1 MTVADVAGRT
11 SSAVGSDADTGALF
25 DETAGAYSRLRI
37 RSEGIMIDV
46 LSQNMREALRP
57 YRHMYSSLP
66 PLPPK
71 TAPTLANPHS
81 NPWGSLTAAPSNP
94 AALSPTAELD
104 PLLTFLNTS
113 LGFLARA
120 LAPSPLRRITRALL
134 HALSAVL
141 WDAVLTRHH
150 FSTVGAT
157 QLAAD
162 LGAICRIVNGS
173 VGAGVAEAGLRKCGE
188 GVRLVSL
195 PAKGKVPAK
204 SKAAAAD
211 DDEEEW
217 EGGAW
222 DAEDDAEAG
231 GVAAAARE
239 TDVAAAARET
249 DAAAADGLGLWEVER
264 RLFADNQSARDV
276 LEELGMEALTEVEA
290 RAVLGRRVELGS

>member
-1 MTVADVAGRT
+1 MSVADVAERT

-37 RSEGIMIDV
+37 RSEGIIVDV

-71 TAPTLANPHS
+71 TAPTLTNPHHS
-81 NPWGSLTAAPSNP
+81 NPWSSLTAAPSSNP
-94 AALSPTAELD
+94 TALSPTAELD

-113 LGFLARA
+113 LSFLARA
-120 LAPSPLRRITRALL
+120 LAPVPLRRITRALL

-150 FSTVGAT
+150 FSTAGAT

-162 LGAICRIVNGS
+162 LGAICRVVDGC

-188 GVRLVSL
+188 GVRLVGL
-195 PAKGKVPAK
+195 PAKGKAPAK
-204 SKAAAAD
+204 SMAAD
-211 DDEEEW
+211 DDEEAEEEW

-231 GVAAAARE
+231 GV
-239 TDVAAAARET
+239 VAAAGET

>member
-1 MTVADVAGRT
+1 MSVADVAERT

-37 RSEGIMIDV
+37 RSEGIIIDV

-71 TAPTLANPHS
+71 TAPTLTNPHHS
-81 NPWGSLTAAPSNP
+81 NPWSSLTAAPSSNP
-94 AALSPTAELD
+94 TALSATAELD

-113 LGFLARA
+113 LSFLARA
-120 LAPSPLRRITRALL
+120 LAPVPLRRITRALL

-150 FSTVGAT
+150 FSAAGAT

-162 LGAICRIVNGS
+162 LGAICRVVDGC

-188 GVRLVSL
+188 GVRLVGL
-195 PAKGKVPAK
+195 PAKGKAPAK
-204 SKAAAAD
+204 SMAAD
-211 DDEEEW
+211 DDEEAEEEW

-231 GVAAAARE
+231 GVAAAG
-239 TDVAAAARET
+239 ET

>member
-1 MTVADVAGRT
+1 MSVADVAERT

-37 RSEGIMIDV
+37 RSEGIIIDV

-71 TAPTLANPHS
+71 TAPTLTNPHHS
-81 NPWGSLTAAPSNP
+81 NPWSSLTAAPSSNP
-94 AALSPTAELD
+94 TALSPTAELD

-113 LGFLARA
+113 LSFLARA
-120 LAPSPLRRITRALL
+120 LAPVPLRRITRALL
-134 HALSAVL
+134 HALSAIL

-150 FSTVGAT
+150 FSTAGAT

-162 LGAICRIVNGS
+162 LGAICRVVDGC

-188 GVRLVSL
+188 GVRLVGL
-195 PAKGKVPAK
+195 PAKGKAPAK
-204 SKAAAAD
+204 SMAAD
-211 DDEEEW
+211 DDEEAEEEW

-231 GVAAAARE
+231 GVAAAGE
-239 TDVAAAARET
+239 TDV
-249 DAAAADGLGLWEVER
+249 AAADGLGLWEVER

>member
-1 MTVADVAGRT
+1 MTVADVAERT

-37 RSEGIMIDV
+37 RSEGIIIDL

-57 YRHMYSSLP
+57 YRHI
-66 PLPPK
+66 
-71 TAPTLANPHS
+71 
-81 NPWGSLTAAPSNP
+81 NPWSSLTAAPSSNP
-94 AALSPTAELD
+94 TALSPTAELD
-104 PLLTFLNTS
+104 PLLTYLSAS

-120 LAPSPLRRITRALL
+120 LAPAPLRRITRALL

-150 FSTVGAT
+150 FSTAGAT

-162 LGAICRIVNGS
+162 LGAICRIVDS
-173 VGAGVAEAGLRKCGE
+173 CVGAGVAEAGLRKCGE

-195 PAKGKVPAK
+195 PAKGKAPAK
-204 SKAAAAD
+204 SKAVAAAAD
-211 DDEEEW
+211 DDDEEEEW
-217 EGGAW
+217 EGRAW

-231 GVAAAARE
+231 GV
-239 TDVAAAARET
+239 VAAVGET

>member
-1 MTVADVAGRT
+1 MTVADVAERT

-37 RSEGIMIDV
+37 RSEGIIIDL
-46 LSQNMREALRP
+46 LSQNIREALRP
-57 YRHMYSSLP
+57 YRHMYSSPP
-66 PLPPK
+66 PLLK
-71 TAPTLANPHS
+71 TAPTLTNPHHS
-81 NPWGSLTAAPSNP
+81 NPWSSLTAAPSSNP
-94 AALSPTAELD
+94 TALSPTAELD
-104 PLLTFLNTS
+104 PLLTYLNAS

-120 LAPSPLRRITRALL
+120 LAPAPLRRITRALL

-150 FSTVGAT
+150 FSTAGAT
-157 QLAAD
+157 QLATD
-162 LGAICRIVNGS
+162 LGAICRVVDGC

-195 PAKGKVPAK
+195 PAKGKAPAK
-204 SKAAAAD
+204 SKAAD
-211 DDEEEW
+211 DVEEAEEEW

-231 GVAAAARE
+231 GVAAAG
-239 TDVAAAARET
+239 ET
-249 DAAAADGLGLWEVER
+249 DAAAADGLELWEVER

>member
-1 MTVADVAGRT
+1 MSVADVAERT

-37 RSEGIMIDV
+37 RSEGIIIDV

-57 YRHMYSSLP
+57 YRHI
-66 PLPPK
+66 
-71 TAPTLANPHS
+71 
-81 NPWGSLTAAPSNP
+81 NPWSSLTAAPSSNP
-94 AALSPTAELD
+94 TALSPTAELD

-113 LGFLARA
+113 LSFLARA
-120 LAPSPLRRITRALL
+120 LAPVPLRRITRALL

-150 FSTVGAT
+150 FSTAGAT

-162 LGAICRIVNGS
+162 VGAICRVVDGC

-188 GVRLVSL
+188 GVRLVGL
-195 PAKGKVPAK
+195 PANGKAPAK
-204 SKAAAAD
+204 SGAAAAD
-211 DDEEEW
+211 DDEEEEW

-231 GVAAAARE
+231 GVAAAG
-239 TDVAAAARET
+239 ET